1 MADNKTEKSE
11 TATTNGGCVVGILF
25 YINLINYM
33 DRLAIAGMT
42 KYDKGFYSEAAL
54 KH

>member
-1 MADNKTEKSE
+1 MADNKIEKSE

-33 DRLAIAGMT
+33 DRLAIAGKTNMI
-42 KYDKGFYSEAAL
+42 KDSIL
-54 KH
+54 KLL